1 MPENSVIIRH
11 PRPEDL
17 AGLQSL
23 WAASFPEDCDG
34 QFIPWYFQNRFQ
46 PENCWLLEQ
55 QGVLTAMC
63 FAPEV
68 HLQLPDGSLLPAPYI
83 QGVATAAEKQRR
95 GYCRRLLAAAEQ
107 DLAARGYPLC
117 ILKPFNPDFYQ
128 PLGYRFFSYIR
139 RYNLRLDEHFLAP
152 LATPEQPCRLEH
164 FLCPENAAGPAAQIY
179 QEWCRLG
186 VARAFARRSPAD
198 FRLLLCDHRHDKG
211 QLLLASSRKWE
222 PLAYALYTATADG
235 LFIRELAFKR
245 PAAARWLLTA
255 LAADYR
261 EDTPAA
267 VLIMPD
273 NPACCTPLPQTL
285 AGWQVLPFAMLKLLT
300 KPAQECYNN
309 IENMIANAYFYE
321 YF

>member
-95 GYCRRLLAAAEQ
+95 GYCRECDAFGCRPKDGGGFQLKFFH
-107 DLAARGYPLC
+107 DLV
-117 ILKPFNPDFYQ
+117 PF
-128 PLGYRFFSYIR
+128 L
-139 RYNLRLDEHFLAP
+139 
-152 LATPEQPCRLEH
+152 
-164 FLCPENAAGPAAQIY
+164 
-179 QEWCRLG
+179 
-186 VARAFARRSPAD
+186 
-198 FRLLLCDHRHDKG
+198 
-211 QLLLASSRKWE
+211 
-222 PLAYALYTATADG
+222 
-235 LFIRELAFKR
+235 
-245 PAAARWLLTA
+245 
-255 LAADYR
+255 
-261 EDTPAA
+261 
-267 VLIMPD
+267 
-273 NPACCTPLPQTL
+273 
-285 AGWQVLPFAMLKLLT
+285 
-300 KPAQECYNN
+300 
-309 IENMIANAYFYE
+309 
-321 YF
+321 